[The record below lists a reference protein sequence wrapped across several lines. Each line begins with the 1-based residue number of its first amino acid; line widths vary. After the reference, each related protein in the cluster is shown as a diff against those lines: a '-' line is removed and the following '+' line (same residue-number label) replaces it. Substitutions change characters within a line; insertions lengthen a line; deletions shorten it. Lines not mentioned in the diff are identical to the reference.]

1 MKNVTQIEKLTSI
14 HQKSADDSMEQIE
27 NYMKES
33 DDQFKHLKSLLCK
46 KDEEL
51 KALREEKAETMQ
63 KIQKLESDLKVST
76 VFFLLYLLF
85 LFVL

>member
-1 MKNVTQIEKLTSI
+1 
-14 HQKSADDSMEQIE
+14 
-27 NYMKES
+27 MKES

-63 KIQKLESDLKVST
+63 KIQKLESDLKVSI
-76 VFFLLYLLF
+76 VFFLSTLSLC
-85 LFVL
+85 FVD